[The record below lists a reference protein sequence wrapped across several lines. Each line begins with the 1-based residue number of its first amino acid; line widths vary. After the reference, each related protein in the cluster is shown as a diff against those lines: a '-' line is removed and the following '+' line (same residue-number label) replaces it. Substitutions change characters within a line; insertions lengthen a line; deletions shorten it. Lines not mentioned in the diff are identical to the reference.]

1 MTQEAITPAPA
12 GTTTA
17 AAIVEQHPDQAVYE
31 TNSQVGLPGDTA
43 QVYHQF
49 VHPAILHG
57 VVVDEG
63 GQLMFVIAGPHTIRP
78 DAEGRF
84 KFGQQIAGGVYC
96 IAVVKNATQET
107 KALKGAFIASA
118 APAGAGAPG
127 PAAGSLTS
135 PHVAATPA
143 WAGSATPRAP
153 AGGSPTVT
161 PGMNEVA
168 VLLPYTEAKR
178 ILDVVIG
185 NQMAIHISD
194 SEKAGITR
202 AFHHAFQRSGMGG

>member
-1 MTQEAITPAPA
+1 MTQEATPV

-17 AAIVEQHPDQAVYE
+17 QAIVEQHPDQAVYE

-49 VHPAILHG
+49 TVPVVLQG

-63 GQLMFVIAGPHTIRP
+63 GELAFVIAGPHTIRP

-84 KFGQQIAGGVYC
+84 KFGQSIASGVYC
-96 IAVVKNATQET
+96 IAVVKNVTKET
-107 KALKGAFIASA
+107 KVLKGAFIASA
-118 APAGAGAPG
+118 GVAAAGAPL
-127 PAAGSLTS
+127 AAAPTAS
-135 PHVAATPA
+135 PHVAVTPA
-143 WAGSATPRAP
+143 WAGAATPRAP
-153 AGGSPTVT
+153 SGGSATVT
-161 PGMNEVA
+161 PGSNEVA

-178 ILDVVIG
+178 ILNVVIG
-185 NQMAIHISD
+185 VDMAIHISD